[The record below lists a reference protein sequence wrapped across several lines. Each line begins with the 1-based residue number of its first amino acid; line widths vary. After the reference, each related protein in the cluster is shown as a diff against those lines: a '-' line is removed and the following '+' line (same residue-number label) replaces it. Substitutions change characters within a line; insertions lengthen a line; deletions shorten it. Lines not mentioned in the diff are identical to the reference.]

1 MKNGLENLEGVIS
14 KLKEQGI
21 NEGEAEK
28 KRIIDS
34 ANQKAESIIS
44 KAEASAKEKIK
55 NAENNILML
64 ENNSKASLKQASRDF
79 IEATKVALLNHL
91 QNNFT
96 EHVEKLFTQ
105 EQYLQKILN
114 VVLETIPGDK
124 KVSVA
129 PELAK
134 EMQAYLKASTFKES
148 TEIKPLANSDAKIII
163 ENSGKNKLQFV
174 LSAQDVQDGLFSL
187 INKDLIDKITTHIEE

>member
-1 MKNGLENLEGVIS
+1 MNKGLENLEGVIS
-14 KLKEQGI
+14 KLKDQGI

-34 ANQKAESIIS
+34 AKQQAEDIIS
-44 KAEASAKEKIK
+44 KAEAVANEKIK
-55 NAENNILML
+55 KAENNISVL
-64 ENNSKASLKQASRDF
+64 ENNSRASLKQASRDF
-79 IEATKVALLNHL
+79 IEATKVTLLNHL

-105 EQYLQKILN
+105 EQYLQKLLE

-134 EMQAYLKASTFKES
+134 EMQAYLKTSSFKES
-148 TEIKPLANSDAKIII
+148 IEIKPLAKSDSKIII
-163 ENSGKNKLQFV
+163 ENVGKNKIQYV
-174 LSAQDVQDGLFSL
+174 LSSQDVQDGLFSL
-187 INKDLIDKITTHIEE
+187 MNKDLIDKIKNHNEK